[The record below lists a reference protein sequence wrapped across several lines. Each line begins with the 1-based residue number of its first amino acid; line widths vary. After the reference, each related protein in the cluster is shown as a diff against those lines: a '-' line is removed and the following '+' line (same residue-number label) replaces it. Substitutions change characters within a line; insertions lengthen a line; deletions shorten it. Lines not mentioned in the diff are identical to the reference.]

1 MIGYISAIYERADLA
16 NAGEEIQGW
25 LGLLQTGGEDEVTGK
40 DNGGWP
46 CSYIISKTDPE
57 PTVHFD
63 NFGSRSWSSSK
74 ICYSCMLP
82 VQKKIIKFL
91 NFINFSQYSQWLAF
105 NNMITSFSFI
115 HLDKKIKTRS
125 VAPDP
130 WFIWIQ
136 IKKNYA
142 IQNWPEGRRNSTLKN
157 ILLL

>member
-1 MIGYISAIYERADLA
+1 MLVKRFRADLDSCK
-16 NAGEEIQGW
+16 Q
-25 LGLLQTGGEDEVTGK
+25 GGEDEVTGK

-115 HLDKKIKTRS
+115 HLDKNIKTRS

-157 ILLL
+157 ILLLL